1 MREEC
6 IVQKKIVLM
15 LMIVGLS
22 ISTLPVFAQ
31 TQEVI
36 SVGTSE
42 STYEEGETVVISGEV
57 TAIIGETP
65 VTLQIFFENNLIEIA
80 QLSVAQDGSYT
91 HTVNAE
97 GPLWGNDGEYV
108 IRVSYGVGN
117 IAESTFEFVTEK
129 ALSETTNNFEVD
141 AGSSG
146 TFDVEYTVRGGTVE
160 NMIVDSDIFAL
171 IVIID
176 SEDDG
181 NITVDLPRD
190 SIDAKKANGSD
201 DTYIILI
208 DGIEVPYEEISQ
220 NSVKRTIKIDFE
232 EGDSDIE
239 IIGTFVVP
247 EFGTIAIFVF
257 AVMIVSV
264 VVLSRNKLQIIRSI

>member
-1 MREEC
+1 M
-6 IVQKKIVLM
+6 QKN
-15 LMIVGLS
+15 S
-22 ISTLPVFAQ
+22 ILIITIIGVMFSASPVFAQ
-31 TQEVI
+31 QEVL

-65 VTLQIFFENNLIEIA
+65 VTIQIFFENNLIEIA

-97 GPLWGNDGEYV
+97 GPLWGSDGEYT
-108 IRVSYGVGN
+108 IRASYGVGN
-117 IAESTFEFVTEK
+117 IAETTFDFVTEK
-129 ALSETTNNFEVD
+129 ALSETSNNFEVD

-146 TFDVEYTVRGGTVE
+146 TFDVEYTIRGGSVE

-181 NITVDLPRD
+181 NITLDLPRD
-190 SIDAKKANGSD
+190 SIDAKKASGSD

-220 NSVKRTIKIDFE
+220 NSVQRKIKIDFE

-247 EFGTIAIFVF
+247 EFGTIAILVL
-257 AVMIVSV
+257 ALMTVSV
-264 VVLSRNKLQIIRSI
+264 IVLSRNKLQIMKPF

>member
-1 MREEC
+1 M
-6 IVQKKIVLM
+6 QKKIVLM
-15 LMIVGLS
+15 LMIVGLGFS
-22 ISTLPVFAQ
+22 MLPVFAQ

-42 STYEEGETVVISGEV
+42 NTYEEGETVVISGEV

-91 HTVNAE
+91 HTINAE
-97 GPLWGNDGEYV
+97 GPLWGNGGEYV

-141 AGSSG
+141 AGTSG
-146 TFDVEYTVRGGTVE
+146 TFDVEYTIRGGTVE

-171 IVIID
+171 IIIID

-190 SIDAKKANGSD
+190 SIDAKKASGSD

-220 NSVKRTIKIDFE
+220 NSVERKIKIDFE

-264 VVLSRNKLQIIRSI
+264 VVLSRNKLQMIRSI

>member
-1 MREEC
+1 MENIQLEHH
-6 IVQKKIVLM
+6 M
-15 LMIVGLS
+15 GL
-22 ISTLPVFAQ
+22 
-31 TQEVI
+31 
-36 SVGTSE
+36 
-42 STYEEGETVVISGEV
+42 
-57 TAIIGETP
+57 
-65 VTLQIFFENNLIEIA
+65 EI
-80 QLSVAQDGSYT
+80 LLRLHFD
-91 HTVNAE
+91 
-97 GPLWGNDGEYV
+97 
-108 IRVSYGVGN
+108 
-117 IAESTFEFVTEK
+117 FVTEK

-146 TFDVEYTVRGGTVE
+146 TFDVEYTIRGGTVE

-190 SIDAKKANGSD
+190 SIDAKKSNGSD

-220 NSVKRTIKIDFE
+220 NSKQRTIKIDFE

-247 EFGTIAIFVF
+247 EFGTIAILVL
-257 AVMIVSV
+257 AIMIVSV
-264 VVLSRNKLQIIRSI
+264 IVLSRNRLQIMKPF